1 MADKDTKKNE
11 EEEVLEEETELTEHE
26 RLEEANN
33 TVRRHMYLAG
43 GLGIIPIPLV
53 DLAAVFAVQLK
64 MLSKLC
70 KLYGVRFRENAGK
83 SLIASLIGGLAPSTF
98 SLPVAFSLK
107 AIPLVGPVL
116 GAVTMPAFSGA
127 STYAVGKV
135 FVQHFESGGTMLTLD
150 PELMKEYFAQQYS
163 EGEAIAAAAKKR

>member
-1 MADKDTKKNE
+1 M
-11 EEEVLEEETELTEHE
+11 
-26 RLEEANN
+26 
-33 TVRRHMYLAG
+33 
-43 GLGIIPIPLV
+43 
-53 DLAAVFAVQLK
+53 FAVQLK